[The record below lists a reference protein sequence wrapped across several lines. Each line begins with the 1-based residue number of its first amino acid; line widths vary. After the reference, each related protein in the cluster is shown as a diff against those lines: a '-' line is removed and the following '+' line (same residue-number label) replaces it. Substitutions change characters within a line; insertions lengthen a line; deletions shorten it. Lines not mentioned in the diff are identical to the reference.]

1 MLPLPCLDAFC
12 ADGRKR
18 KVWPA
23 AEMGVECCGSF
34 VVMFGAHWWF
44 HLGPALLDVIL
55 PVEYYQVL
63 RDGAL
68 VWDDLGRKAYSSYI
82 AKFPGDFIED
92 AMTHLRYRL
101 FWELGKRIYRNDS
114 GQVRDFVLDMI
125 AKRPEITPATD
136 PQLSFKFTT
145 EPGEEG

>member
-1 MLPLPCLDAFC
+1 
-12 ADGRKR
+12 
-18 KVWPA
+18 
-23 AEMGVECCGSF
+23 
-34 VVMFGAHWWF
+34 MFGAHWWF